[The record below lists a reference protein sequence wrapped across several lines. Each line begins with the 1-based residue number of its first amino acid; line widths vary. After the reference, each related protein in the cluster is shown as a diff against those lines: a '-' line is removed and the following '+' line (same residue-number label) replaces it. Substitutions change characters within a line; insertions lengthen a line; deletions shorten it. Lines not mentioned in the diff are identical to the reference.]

1 MGVNRLV
8 DMLVKTLAEVQSD
21 RLGNVAAEKLVDSMA
36 DTQDEVED
44 EIAGHKMGDVEAK
57 ALLDTLADTVKIVES
72 ETPRER
78 LGDKA
83 LVDTL
88 FYQGYHETKTRGNT
102 LDNLDA
108 EALVDTLD
116 DTLATSGRDS

>member
-1 MGVNRLV
+1 
-8 DMLVKTLAEVQSD
+8 MLVKTLAEVQSD

-72 ETPRER
+72 
-78 LGDKA
+78 
-83 LVDTL
+83 
-88 FYQGYHETKTRGNT
+88 
-102 LDNLDA
+102 
-108 EALVDTLD
+108 
-116 DTLATSGRDS
+116 

>member
-1 MGVNRLV
+1 
-8 DMLVKTLAEVQSD
+8 MLVKTLAEVQSY
-21 RLGNVAAEKLVDSMA
+21 RLGDVAAEKLLDSMP
-36 DTQDEVED
+36 DTLAEVKD
-44 EIAGHKMGDVEAK
+44 EIAGDTMDVVEAK
-57 ALLDTLADTVKIVES
+57 AVLDTLADTVKIVES
-72 ETPRER
+72 ATHRKR

-88 FYQGYHETKTRGNT
+88 FYQGYHETKTNGNT